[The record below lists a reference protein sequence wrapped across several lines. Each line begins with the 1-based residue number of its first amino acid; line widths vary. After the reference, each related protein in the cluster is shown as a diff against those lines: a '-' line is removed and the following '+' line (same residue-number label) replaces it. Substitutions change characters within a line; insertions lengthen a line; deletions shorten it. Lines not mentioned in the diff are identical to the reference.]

1 MSWDLKDYVTVAERL
16 RLFMKRYPEGSMQ
29 LDPVEFREIE
39 GKTWVI
45 GRAYAYRT
53 PDDPRP
59 GIGTAWEIIPGMTSF
74 TKFSEVQNVETSA
87 WGRALAAIGIGI
99 DKGVATWDEINRM
112 RAEDRPKVQVTP
124 IEPAENPFTGPLGR
138 DKAREIMEPIT
149 EKQLNLV
156 EKQLIPDIPEAEVI
170 RIVTEYLGEYRPPK
184 AWTKREAMG
193 ASRDSDGLIDLLSKA
208 KKEAMAGTRSK
219 GRQDDPWNTT

>member
-16 RLFMKRYPEGSMQ
+16 RLFMKRYPEGSIQ
-29 LDPVEFREIE
+29 LDPVEFRDIE

-112 RAEDRPKVQVTP
+112 RADDRPKIVPV
-124 IEPAENPFTGPLGR
+124 NVTGPLAEHMASEKPS
-138 DKAREIMEPIT
+138 D
-149 EKQLNLV
+149 KQLKYAKTL
-156 EKQLIPDIPEAEVI
+156 
-170 RIVTEYLGEYRPPK
+170 
-184 AWTKREAMG
+184 M
-193 ASRDSDGLIDLLSKA
+193 SKA
-208 KKEAMAGTRSK
+208 GDAAVECVTGVLSAYSPPETWSKYETSKVIDALKEAVDNAPVVQRDAPA
-219 GRQDDPWNTT
+219 DDPWNSG